1 VNQTEKPATEKK
13 KEVTLVPLYFYGKR
27 YEAPESFTIMQ
38 AYEFTGHQYTRGCG
52 CRGGACGACAALFIM
67 PGSPALQVGLAC
79 QTQVVA
85 GMFVV
90 QLPYF
95 PTRKRPY
102 ELGALTATT
111 ASISQSY
118 PELLNC
124 MGCNTCTKMCPQEI
138 KVMECM
144 SAALRGDITSVA
156 VESMSCVMCGLC
168 AARCPAELSP
178 YHITL
183 LGRRLYG
190 KYLQPR
196 YRNLPSRLK
205 AIEEKEFDERLDEL
219 MAADKETLTEV
230 YKKQQADKRII

>member
-1 VNQTEKPATEKK
+1 VNQTQKPATETT
-13 KEVTLVPLYFYGKR
+13 KEVTLVPIYFYGKR

-38 AYEFTGHQYTRGCG
+38 AYEYTGHQYTRGCG
-52 CRGGACGACAALFIM
+52 CRGGACGACAALFFV
-67 PGSPALQVGLAC
+67 PGTPALQAGLAC

-85 GMFVV
+85 GMSVI
-90 QLPYF
+90 QLPSF
-95 PTRKRPY
+95 PTRPRPY
-102 ELGALTATT
+102 ELEALSADT
-111 ASISQSY
+111 ASITQSY

-144 SAALRGDITSVA
+144 AAALRGDITRVA
-156 VESMSCVMCGLC
+156 EESMSCVMCGLC

-190 KYLQPR
+190 KYLQSR

-205 AIEEKEFDERLDEL
+205 EIEAHTFDAPLEEL
-219 MAADKETLTEV
+219 MAADKDTFTEV
-230 YKKQQADKRII
+230 YKRQQADKRII